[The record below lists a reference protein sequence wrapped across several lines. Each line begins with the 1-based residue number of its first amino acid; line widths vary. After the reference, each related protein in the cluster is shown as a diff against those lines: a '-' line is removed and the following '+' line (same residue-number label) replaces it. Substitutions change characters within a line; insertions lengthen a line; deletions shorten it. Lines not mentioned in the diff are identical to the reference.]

1 MTRSRLDRAFPI
13 VAAALGNH
21 LGVRVQVY
29 GDTACTDG
37 HLIILPQLEDPDETL
52 QSVAWGYLAHE
63 AAHVRYTDFD
73 CIAKTQ
79 PEGILRSLFNIIEDV
94 RIEKAITEDYPG
106 TQISIERTLQHLI
119 DTSNI
124 APQNWTQAPSLSL
137 EAFCLFNLRVSV
149 CGQRSL
155 IPLLEVSHE
164 TLQQFLDP
172 KTLQQLKSLLGT
184 APDLTST
191 HESLRLAESIRQLLD
206 FSHDNLEKS
215 RQADAGG
222 SKDAQDSPSHSTPML
237 EATLP
242 MEGHFSLWNE
252 GPHLG
257 DLFAPIRQQME
268 QAASDHRGLGLPIAD
283 RPKGNEATGRLQLER
298 IRLASRALATSLYGF
313 VQSERMDRQV
323 AARKGRRIL
332 RKKLSRSIFGDDR
345 IYLRAQRRIKPA
357 TAIHVLLDRSPSMS
371 ASVATPTHATRRRID
386 LAWEATLALALA
398 LESIPGVNTAI
409 TAFPGSKGLDER
421 VYEVMAHGE
430 RLSECTD
437 RLDIGTDGSTP
448 LSEALLY
455 GISRLLMTPEPRKIV
470 LVLTDGIPNDPLEV
484 HKILKQCAD
493 IGVEVYGIGLD
504 IDIHHLFEM
513 SMNIQTL
520 QELQPRLFEWSKSL
534 FTVP

>member
-37 HLIILPQLEDPDETL
+37 NLIILPQLEDTDETL

-73 CIAKTQ
+73 CIAKAQ
-79 PEGILRSLFNIIEDV
+79 PEGLLRSLFNIIEDV
-94 RIEKAITEDYPG
+94 RIEKAIAEDYPG
-106 TQISIERTLQHLI
+106 TKISIERTLQHLI

-124 APQNWTQAPSLSL
+124 APHNWTQEPSLSL

-164 TLQQFLDP
+164 TLKQLLDP
-172 KTLQQLKSLLGT
+172 GTLQQLNSLLST
-184 APDLTST
+184 APHLSST
-191 HESLRLAESIRQLLD
+191 QEALRLAESIVQLLD
-206 FSHDNLEKS
+206 IPDYDSEKMG
-215 RQADAGG
+215 QMNKVG
-222 SKDAQDSPSHSTPML
+222 SKDVQEAQSNSTPNF
-237 EATLP
+237 EAIP
-242 MEGHFSLWNE
+242 SAKCNCPSWNE

-257 DLFAPIRQQME
+257 ELFAPIRKQME
-268 QAASDHRGLGLPIAD
+268 QSASIQRGLGLPVAD
-283 RPKGNEATGRLQLER
+283 RPKGNETNGRLQLER
-298 IRLASRALATSLYGF
+298 IRLASRVLATALYGF
-313 VQSERMDRQV
+313 VQSERMDQQV
-323 AARKGRRIL
+323 AARKGRRIFTQ
-332 RKKLSRSIFGDDR
+332 KLSRSIFGDDR
-345 IYLRAQRRIKPA
+345 IYLRERRRIKPA

-371 ASVATPTHATRRRID
+371 ASVATETHGTRRRID
-386 LAWEATLALALA
+386 LAWEATLALGAA
-398 LESIPGVNTAI
+398 LESLPGINTAI

-437 RLDIGTDGSTP
+437 RFDIGTDGSTP

-455 GISRLLMTPEPRKIV
+455 GVSRLLMTQEPRKIL
-470 LVLTDGIPNDPLEV
+470 LVLTDGIPNDPLEASRV
-484 HKILKQCAD
+484 LRQCAD
-493 IGVEVYGIGLD
+493 IGIEVYGIGLD
-504 IDIHHLFEM
+504 IDIHHLFKM
-513 SMNIQTL
+513 SINIQTL

-534 FTVP
+534 FTLP